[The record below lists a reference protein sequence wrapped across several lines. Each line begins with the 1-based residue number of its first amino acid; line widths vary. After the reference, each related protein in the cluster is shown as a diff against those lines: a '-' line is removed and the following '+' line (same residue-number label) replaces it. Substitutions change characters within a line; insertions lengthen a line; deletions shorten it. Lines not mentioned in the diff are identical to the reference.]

1 MDFTFNEQERQFAEA
16 VRRYARERLIPDYAK
31 WDTGTPFPK
40 ERVREMGALGVTGL
54 SIPAIYGGSESS
66 YVMAGICSEELG
78 RGDVSVTL
86 FLQIG
91 MIGGNIAA
99 HARES
104 VKREWLPLL
113 ASGEK
118 VIALGL
124 TEPGVGSDA
133 AALVTSAK
141 REGDHYVIRGEKASI
156 SLAGYADVCVLFAR
170 TGGPGAR
177 GISAFLVPLD
187 LPGITRRIYR
197 SAGERL
203 SQRGALIFDD
213 VRLPAEY
220 LLGKEGDGFYGVMR
234 AFDYNRALIAL
245 GCVGAAQQSLEE
257 TIEYVKQR
265 HTFGKPLAKYEGV
278 SFQIAEHLT
287 MLNAARL
294 IAYQCLALCDR
305 GEAHTREAAMC
316 KWLGP
321 KASAEAIHTC
331 IILHGWLG
339 YDQDLPFEQ
348 RYRDVVGLEIGDG
361 TPEIMKGIIARE
373 TFGREFM
380 PYR

>member
-1 MDFTFNEQERQFAEA
+1 

-54 SIPAIYGGSESS
+54 SIPAAYGGSESS

-257 TIEYVKQR
+257 TI
-265 HTFGKPLAKYEGV
+265 
-278 SFQIAEHLT
+278 
-287 MLNAARL
+287 
-294 IAYQCLALCDR
+294 
-305 GEAHTREAAMC
+305 
-316 KWLGP
+316 
-321 KASAEAIHTC
+321 
-331 IILHGWLG
+331 
-339 YDQDLPFEQ
+339 
-348 RYRDVVGLEIGDG
+348 
-361 TPEIMKGIIARE
+361 
-373 TFGREFM
+373 
-380 PYR
+380 